1 MAANDNSSELD
12 LAAEFAALQAE
23 CDAFHKRMSARLERL
38 QGRAAPASERARD
51 LEPTLEDFIEVRRRR
66 MRHRHHG

>member
-12 LAAEFAALQAE
+12 MAAEFAALQAE

-38 QGRAAPASERARD
+38 QGRAGPALERARQ
-51 LEPTLEDFIEVRRRR
+51 LEPTIEDFIKVRRLRR
-66 MRHRHHG
+66 MRRGYG